1 MDGAQTVKTRTSG
14 ASSSSQGYGLPG
26 TESKSLS
33 RTVWKAVYGVSDSAH
48 AGLCLLAD
56 FCNAT
61 PSHNQQAALC
71 TVGAQTLFLAA
82 KESHVS
88 NWLLITLQLVNF
100 LQLTT
105 FSVTALAAA
114 AAEVG
119 TGARLRAEAAP
130 MAR

>member
-1 MDGAQTVKTRTSG
+1 MGTSLQRPLG
-14 ASSSSQGYGLPG
+14 PYEKRSASHEAEL
-26 TESKSLS
+26 
-33 RTVWKAVYGVSDSAH
+33 
-48 AGLCLLAD
+48 
-56 FCNAT
+56 
-61 PSHNQQAALC
+61 
-71 TVGAQTLFLAA
+71 AQTLFLAA